1 MISIASERNSVQID
15 AIEETNVNQ
24 ETNVIQKTNEN
35 QMEELHIV
43 NETTNEEQSG
53 SRQSGAEHPS
63 KYGYAMFEGYA
74 GEEYLKDLVREILP
88 AALYRTWAIA
98 VGFQAPGNA
107 CYVGTGRI
115 ARKAKPGIRQ
125 IQKDLQKLE
134 LRELLSRYA
143 DQVQKKEK
151 DGT

>member
-15 AIEETNVNQ
+15 TIEETNINQ

-35 QMEELHIV
+35 QMEALHIA
-43 NETTNEEQSG
+43 NGTTTGERSE
-53 SRQSGAEHPS
+53 SRQSGAERPN
-63 KYGYAMFEGYA
+63 KYTYAIFEGYA
-74 GEEYLKDLVREILP
+74 GEEYLRDLVKDILP

-125 IQKDLQKLE
+125 IQKDL
-134 LRELLSRYA
+134 
-143 DQVQKKEK
+143 
-151 DGT
+151 